1 MRYFAEY
8 SFDGVGKLL
17 LGEEDGRITDLHFE
31 KSGTRPRAPLTIK
44 ETEVLAE
51 ARRQLEE
58 YLRGER
64 RQFSLPLALHGTPFQ
79 LRCWEAL
86 RAVPYGKTA
95 TYGDIARAAGSPKA
109 FRAAGMANNRNP
121 VAIIVP
127 CHRII
132 GADGSLTGFGGGLE
146 IKAFL
151 LALEAKY
158 SRGQA

>member
-1 MRYFAEY
+1 MKYFAEY
-8 SFDGVGKLL
+8 SFDGVGRLL
-17 LGEEDGRITDLHFE
+17 LGEEAGSITDLHFE
-31 KSGTRPRAPLTIK
+31 KSGTRPRGSVMMK
-44 ETEVLAE
+44 ETEVLAK
-51 ARRQLEE
+51 AGRQLGE
-58 YLRGER
+58 YFRGER
-64 RQFSLPLALHGTPFQ
+64 RVFSLPLALRGTPFQ

-132 GADGSLTGFGGGLE
+132 GADGSLTGYGGGLE

-158 SRGQA
+158 SRC